1 MYLISFSQI
10 RDGSFKF
17 ILGDGLCHWVY
28 HIFRFTY
35 GMIISILYT
44 FCFIFPGALQIFHGY
59 LSRKIEY
66 PPNKTQVFSA
76 WSIQI
81 FGAHIEAI

>member
-1 MYLISFSQI
+1 MVHSSLSSEM
-10 RDGSFKF
+10 
-17 ILGDGLCHWVY
+17 VY
-28 HIFRFTY
+28 AIGFTTFLDLLY